1 MTVEEFVQRLAVDN
15 IFLSEIQVDQFHR
28 YAESLLEWNKKINL
42 TALTELSDIY
52 EKHFYDSLLPF
63 IKQKPQ
69 GTLCDVGSGAGFPGV
84 VIKIVYP
91 DVKVILLEPIKKRV
105 VFLNDLLI
113 KLDLGDIA
121 VVNSRAEDYVKIKR
135 ETFDWVT
142 ARAVANLAI
151 LAELCIPLVKLDGYF
166 IAMKG
171 SNGLVEYQDA
181 SKGIHQLGCELLDEG
196 KMMLNSEIYRY
207 NLLFI
212 KKHKTPISY
221 PRSYALIKKRP
232 L

>member
-1 MTVEEFVQRLAVDN
+1 MTVEEFIQRLAADN
-15 IFLSEIQVDQFHR
+15 IFLSEIQIDQFHR

-42 TALTELSDIY
+42 TALTSLSDIY

-63 IKQKPQ
+63 INQKPA

-84 VIKIVYP
+84 VVKIVYP
-91 DVKVILLEPIKKRV
+91 DVNVTLLEPIKKRV
-105 VFLNDLLI
+105 GFLNELI
-113 KLDLGDIA
+113 ANLALKDIN
-121 VVNSRAEDYVKIKR
+121 VVNERAEDYCQIKR

-142 ARAVANLAI
+142 ARAVANLSI
-151 LAELCIPLVKLDGYF
+151 LAELCIPLVRLDGYF

-181 SKGIHQLGCELLDEG
+181 SKGIHQLGCDLKDEG
-196 KMMLNSEIYRY
+196 KMMLNSEVYRY

-212 KKHKTPISY
+212 KKRKTPINY
-221 PRSYALIKKRP
+221 PRSYTLIKKKP

>member
-15 IFLSEIQVDQFHR
+15 IFLSEIQINQFHQ
-28 YAESLLEWNKKINL
+28 YAESLLEWNEKINL
-42 TALTELSDIY
+42 TALTSLSDIY

-63 IKQKPQ
+63 IKQKPE
-69 GTLCDVGSGAGFPGV
+69 GMLCDVGSGAGFPGI

-91 DVKVILLEPIKKRV
+91 DVKIILLEPIKKRV
-105 VFLNDLLI
+105 AFLNDLI
-113 KLDLGDIA
+113 VKLALGDTEVI
-121 VVNSRAEDYVKIKR
+121 NERAEDYCKTKR

-142 ARAVANLAI
+142 ARAVANLSI

-171 SNGLVEYQDA
+171 SNGLVEYQKA
-181 SKGIHQLGCELLDEG
+181 TKGIHQLGCDLLDEG
-196 KMMLNSEIYRY
+196 KMMLNSEVYRY

-212 KKHKTPISY
+212 KKRKTPINY
-221 PRSYALIKKRP
+221 PRSYALIKKKP